1 MLALVLSGGGIY
13 GAAHVGVL
21 AALDELGITPD
32 FVVGTSAGSLV
43 GGVYA
48 AGQPARTILKLAR
61 ELSPKDVP
69 LDWKSILAAVIRRRH
84 LPDRVL
90 NPDPLLRK
98 AEGLIGNL
106 TVRATKIP
114 CYITA
119 TSLTA
124 RRVVVFGPSLAV
136 DPLSED
142 ALKLV
147 PWPDD
152 VPLLTAMAAST
163 AVPGLFRP
171 VWLGGHWLV
180 DGGVLDDYPL
190 DVAVLAGATRVIG
203 VYIDDRG
210 TTLAGEES
218 PHIISTAGSSLNL
231 LLNDSTWVRRHFVA
245 ERFGIPR
252 VEVPIPV
259 SGLALTDFHQ
269 IPRLIELGMS
279 ETLRLEESL
288 RKLLAA

>member
-1 MLALVLSGGGIY
+1 VLALVLSGGGIY

-21 AALDELGITPD
+21 AALQELGIRPD
-32 FVVGTSAGSLV
+32 VVVGTSAGSLV

-48 AGQPARTILKLAR
+48 AGHPVETLLKLTR
-61 ELSPKDVP
+61 ELSPRDVP
-69 LDWKSILAAVIRRRH
+69 LDWKSILAAIVRRRH

-98 AEGLIGNL
+98 AEGLIGGA
-106 TVRATKIP
+106 TVRSTRIP

-124 RRVVVFGPSLAV
+124 RRVVVFGPPLSV
-136 DPLSED
+136 DPFSED

-147 PWPDD
+147 PWPED

-171 VWLGGHWLV
+171 VRLQGHWLV

-210 TTLAGEES
+210 GRLDERES
-218 PHIISTAGSSLNL
+218 PHIITTAGSSLNL

-259 SGLALTDFHQ
+259 AGLSLTDFHQ
-269 IPRLIELGMS
+269 IPKLIELGLS
-279 ETLRLEESL
+279 ETLRLSEPL
-288 RKLLAA
+288 RKLAAA